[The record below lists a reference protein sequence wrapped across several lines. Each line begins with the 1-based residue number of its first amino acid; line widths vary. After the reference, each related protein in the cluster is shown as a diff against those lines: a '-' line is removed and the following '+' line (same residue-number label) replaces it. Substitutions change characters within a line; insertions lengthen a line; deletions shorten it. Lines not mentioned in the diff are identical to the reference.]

1 MILVPTRE
9 LALQTAHVL
18 KDLGKFLNLQ
28 IMTSTGGTD
37 LKDDVMRLSKVVH
50 IIVATP
56 GRIHDLGQKGIAK
69 LSQCSHLVMDEVRPD
84 TALSPIASCVLCHI
98 IMSCD
103 SAVIVAVADRCLPF
117 IHCGLRLQAPAPL
130 QASAQLFQQHV

>member
-1 MILVPTRE
+1 LVPTRE

-37 LKDDVMRLSKVVH
+37 LKDDVMRLSKTVH

-56 GRIHDLGQKGIAK
+56 GRIHDLGQKGIAR
-69 LSQCSHLVMDEVRPD
+69 LDQCSHLVMDEVGH
-84 TALSPIASCVLCHI
+84 TAIYAADLPEILQVAAAS
-98 IMSCD
+98 S
-103 SAVIVAVADRCLPF
+103 
-117 IHCGLRLQAPAPL
+117 
-130 QASAQLFQQHV
+130 